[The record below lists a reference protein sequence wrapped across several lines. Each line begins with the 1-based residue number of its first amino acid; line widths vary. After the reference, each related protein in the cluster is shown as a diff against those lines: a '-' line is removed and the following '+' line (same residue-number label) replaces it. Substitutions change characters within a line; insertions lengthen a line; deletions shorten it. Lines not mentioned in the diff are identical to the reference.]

1 MGSEMCIRDRVY
13 DKQEN
18 ALFSYILYNDDF
30 INKEEVSLTSEPR
43 NPERAICQTRDAPD
57 LVEAYEKGQ
66 LKGKLKEI
74 AANLDEESNPVVMLL
89 KKKK

>member
-1 MGSEMCIRDRVY
+1 MKIWCM
-13 DKQEN
+13 
-18 ALFSYILYNDDF
+18 
-30 INKEEVSLTSEPR
+30 INKKMPYSAIFYTMMISVSLTSEPR
-43 NPERAICQTRDAPD
+43 NPEIAICQTLDAPD